1 MLPGS
6 VDIKDLYYVIFFM
19 TPAVFKTDLHSELD
33 AKMNRDLIYLAI
45 LVLICTV
52 ILFLL
57 IWCITINFAKK
68 ITNPIQRLTEFTNEL
83 ISKKNMNEKR
93 EVIERIKNDPLFK
106 HVATNAKTEE

>member
-1 MLPGS
+1 MS
-6 VDIKDLYYVIFFM
+6 DQIKDLFYVIFFV

-33 AKMNRDLIYLAI
+33 AQMKNDLIYLAI
-45 LVLICTV
+45 LVFICTV
-52 ILFLL
+52 IMFLL
-57 IWCITINFAKK
+57 IWCITINLAKK

-106 HVATNAKTEE
+106 HVATSAKTEE